1 MQIKRCGSQPS
12 GAGPAEYFTGR
23 VRIDPMTAAPDPAP
37 FSCASVTFEPGA
49 RTAWHTHP
57 LGQALI
63 ASRGLNALTAM
74 IATGTS
80 QQTLITSARVWNSF
94 AVVALPAVISQPP
107 CCALRYGAWGGPARS
122 LDYPPRCAL
131 RDERFGAA
139 TRAHASVSRRTRSTR
154 R

>member
-23 VRIDPMTAAPDPAP
+23 VWIDPMTAAPDPAP

-63 ASRGLNALTAM
+63 VTAGCGW
-74 IATGTS
+74 A
-80 QQTLITSARVWNSF
+80 QTD
-94 AVVALPAVISQPP
+94 
-107 CCALRYGAWGGPARS
+107 GGPVETIRAGDTVWFAPGERHWHGATAQTGMTHIAMAPV
-122 LDYPPRCAL
+122 LDGRAVDWLDQVTEAHYL
-131 RDERFGAA
+131 AA
-139 TRAHASVSRRTRSTR
+139 AHPG
-154 R
+154 